1 MPGILEGLQIVEG
14 SAFIAAPFLGMSLA
28 ELGADVIRFD
38 PIEGAPDIERWPV
51 TSDGRSLYWAGL
63 NKGKRSIRIDIRHP
77 EGKELANALIT
88 RQGADAGFFIT
99 NFPAKGWLSYE
110 ALIARRHDLIM
121 VNIMGNR
128 DGSTAVDYTVNS
140 ATGFPFMTGTGGLAA
155 PTNHVMP
162 AWDLI
167 TGLTAAVGML
177 AAERKRKQTG
187 EGQFIRLALSDVA
200 FAVMGDLGYI
210 ADVQINGAERR
221 TSGNYLFGAFGR
233 DFVTKDGRRVMI
245 VAISRRQ
252 WKSMKLATGLGGQFD
267 ALAARLGLD
276 FEREGDRFQAREEI
290 GRLLEAWFLTKTSKE
305 VEELFRRESVCWGPY
320 QTIAE
325 MVEGDPRVSEAS
337 PMFRQVENPGIGRYL
352 TPGSPLEFGDALRV
366 PPARA
371 PRLGEHTDE
380 ILSSVLGLSSS
391 EIGRFHDERIV
402 AGPQTNA

>member
-38 PIEGAPDIERWPV
+38 PVEGAPDIERWPV

-77 EGKELANALIT
+77 KGKELATALIT
-88 RQGADAGFFIT
+88 RRGADAGFFVT

-140 ATGFPFMTGTGGLAA
+140 ATGFPFITGTGGLAA

-167 TGLTAAVGML
+167 TGLTAAIGML

-187 EGQFIRLALSDVA
+187 KGQFIRLALSDVA

-233 DFVTKDGRRVMI
+233 DFATNDGRRVMI

-252 WKSMKLATGLGGQFD
+252 WKSMKVAT
-267 ALAARLGLD
+267 
-276 FEREGDRFQAREEI
+276 
-290 GRLLEAWFLTKTSKE
+290 
-305 VEELFRRESVCWGPY
+305 
-320 QTIAE
+320 
-325 MVEGDPRVSEAS
+325 
-337 PMFRQVENPGIGRYL
+337 
-352 TPGSPLEFGDALRV
+352 
-366 PPARA
+366 
-371 PRLGEHTDE
+371 
-380 ILSSVLGLSSS
+380 
-391 EIGRFHDERIV
+391 
-402 AGPQTNA
+402 